1 MELHEL
7 MGKLHKLELVQQ
19 LAHRRGAQEHG
30 LYFGQMPVL
39 DFIAAN
45 PGCTQVQV
53 ADHLRV
59 SPASIALST
68 KRLQKAGY
76 LTKEVDAE
84 NLRCKRLYISEEGQ
98 RACAMCRERL
108 DQIDAVAFQGFSE
121 EELLAGK
128 CQTLD
133 EILPE
138 VLAEVKPFEAQFG
151 HDIPVFVAGGVYTG
165 EDIAHYTKMGAAGA
179 QLATRFIPTYECD
192 ASQTYKDVLLAAN
205 PEDVRIIHSPVGMPG
220 RALATPLVQKL
231 EQGLRFP
238 PKHCARCLKA
248 CEPAKVPYCITH
260 ALIEAV
266 KGNVEEGL
274 FFCGANVGRLDRMR
288 SVRELMDELMDDW
301 RKHQ

>member
-7 MGKLHKLELVQQ
+7 MRKLHKLELVQQ

-98 RACAMCRERL
+98 RVCAMCRERL

-121 EELLAGK
+121 EELEVFSSFLDRV
-128 CQTLD
+128 TLNMTG
-133 EILPE
+133 ETENAVSGEL
-138 VLAEVKPFEAQFG
+138 FG
-151 HDIPVFVAGGVYTG
+151 H
-165 EDIAHYTKMGAAGA
+165 
-179 QLATRFIPTYECD
+179 LC
-192 ASQTYKDVLLAAN
+192 
-205 PEDVRIIHSPVGMPG
+205 
-220 RALATPLVQKL
+220 
-231 EQGLRFP
+231 
-238 PKHCARCLKA
+238 
-248 CEPAKVPYCITH
+248 
-260 ALIEAV
+260 
-266 KGNVEEGL
+266 
-274 FFCGANVGRLDRMR
+274 
-288 SVRELMDELMDDW
+288 RELDAIE
-301 RKHQ
+301 KEAKKS

>member
-260 ALIEAV
+260 ARIEAV